1 MDPIRI
7 ALIGCGAIAQNGYL
21 PALPFVPE
29 VRCEWLVEYKKG
41 LAEIHAQRWGIPH
54 VTEDYGLALE
64 GVEAVILTVPNDLH
78 APMTLEALRR
88 KRAVLCEKPLGIS
101 KQEAIEMV
109 DSSRRAGVALVAGMT
124 MRQFPG
130 LQAIRH
136 RFPWAALGGIREIR
150 ASFGFPLDWPLATPY
165 LFERKR
171 VGGGVLI
178 AEAIH
183 LVDALFWVLCANR
196 ISVENYV
203 DDGESGVESE
213 GRARLRVELP
223 DGRGTVGCTVEV
235 SRVRRLGNCIEVV
248 GDRAMLRIPL
258 SPIDL
263 PLLQTDDTV
272 RAAVD
277 TGEIPQN
284 RPPVFVQQLKS
295 FAAKV
300 RGGDGEC
307 ADGES
312 QIRVLELIEAC
323 YRLRTPLW
331 FPWQNYRRWEP
342 SHAHG
347 SAAAS

>member
-29 VRCEWLVEYKKG
+29 VRCEWLVEAKKG
-41 LAEIHAQRWGIPH
+41 LAETHALRWGIPH
-54 VTEDYGLALE
+54 VTEDYELALE
-64 GVEAVILTVPNDLH
+64 AVEAVILTVPNDLH

-88 KRAVLCEKPLGIS
+88 KRAVLCEKPLAIS
-101 KQEAIEMV
+101 KREAIEMV

-130 LQAIRH
+130 LQAVRH
-136 RFPWAALGGIREIR
+136 RFPWAVLGRIREIR

-165 LFERKR
+165 LFERNR

-183 LVDALFWVLCANR
+183 LVDALFWVLCAER

-223 DGRGTVGCTVEV
+223 DRRGAVGCTLQV
-235 SRVRRLGNCIEVV
+235 SRVRRLGNSIEVV

-263 PLLQTDDTV
+263 PLLQTGDTV

-277 TGEIPQN
+277 TEEIPHN
-284 RPPVFVQQLKS
+284 SPPVFVRQLKS
-295 FAAKV
+295 FAEKV
-300 RGGDGEC
+300 RGAAGDC

-312 QIRVLELIEAC
+312 QIQVLELIEEC
-323 YRLRTPLW
+323 YRVRKPLSFSW
-331 FPWQNYRRWEP
+331 QDYRPWEGSHLQG
-342 SHAHG
+342 SHA
-347 SAAAS
+347 AP